1 MEMITPVFIN
11 ELKNKQELVMKKRII
26 AIIAIAILAA
36 GAVFVVAQKAT
47 DHHFGGRG
55 RGFGRGHGMM
65 LQALNLTDEQKAK
78 VKSIMEASRT
88 SLKPT
93 FEALRDNHRKMETLT
108 ANGAFDEGQV
118 SALAA
123 EQGSLMAKMTVERA
137 RVKSQIA
144 AILTDEQKA
153 KAAQMREQF
162 KQKMQERFKARQT
175 EKKPADSE

>member
-1 MEMITPVFIN
+1 
-11 ELKNKQELVMKKRII
+11 
-26 AIIAIAILAA
+26 
-36 GAVFVVAQKAT
+36 
-47 DHHFGGRG
+47 
-55 RGFGRGHGMM
+55 
-65 LQALNLTDEQKAK
+65 
-78 VKSIMEASRT
+78 MEASRT

-93 FEALRDNHRKMETLT
+93 FDALRDNHKKMETLT

-162 KQKMQERFKARQT
+162 KQKRQERFKARQT

>member
-1 MEMITPVFIN
+1 
-11 ELKNKQELVMKKRII
+11 MKKRII

-47 DHHFGGRG
+47 DHHFDGHG
-55 RGFGRGHGMM
+55 RGFGRGHAHGMM
-65 LQALNLTDEQKAK
+65 LQALNLTDDQKAK
-78 VKSIMEASRT
+78 VKSIMETSRT
-88 SLKPT
+88 NLKPT
-93 FEALRDNHRKMETLT
+93 FEALRDDHKKMEALT

-118 SALAA
+118 SALAN

-153 KAAQMREQF
+153 KAAQMRDQF

-175 EKKPADSE
+175 EKAPTDSE